1 VVEKVRAKHD
11 VANSAYAGCFTGGVM
26 ARTSGP
32 TGMAVGCATMAALS
46 VAMDKFMDHH

>member
-1 VVEKVRAKHD
+1 MVEKVRAKHD

-32 TGMAVGCATMAALS
+32 DGNGGGVRDDGG
-46 VAMDKFMDHH
+46 VERGYG